1 MANSELNV
9 RTKQETSGDEST
21 RPGRTY
27 VPDVDIYES
36 DQSLWLWA
44 DMPGVNEKSIDIGL
58 ANGVLSISGQVA
70 TEEYDTLSP
79 VYTEYN
85 VGNYFRRFTLPD
97 AIDTE
102 HIAARVS
109 NGVLSLE
116 LPKAERA
123 KPRRITVA
131 AD

>member
-70 TEEYDTLSP
+70 TEEYDSLSP